1 MTEAFINAVPIFLL
15 IFCRVTAFFVVTPIF
30 SYKTVPAMF
39 KIGLGFFIS
48 LIVFS
53 MHAESQVLILDLQY
67 ILLIIRE
74 VLIGL
79 MLGFIV
85 YLFFAV
91 TQTAGGIIDTQI
103 GFAMANIIDPVT
115 GTSVPLLGNFKYLL
129 MLVMFFMVN
138 GHHYLLTGLMDSY
151 IWIPI
156 ENDWFAKVAEGSLA
170 QFITEAVV
178 TSLVIGVQ
186 MAMPMLVA
194 MFIVDVG
201 LGFLAKTAPQFN
213 VFVIGFPVKIMLGLF
228 LLVLLMPGLGLI
240 FEKVF
245 SIMFDHME
253 QFFGV
258 VKGPPA

>member
-1 MTEAFINAVPIFLL
+1 MTEVFINAVPIFLL

-30 SYKTVPAMF
+30 AYKTVPVIF
-39 KIGLGFFIS
+39 KIGLSFFIS
-48 LIVFS
+48 LIIFS
-53 MHAESQVLILDLQY
+53 MHAENQVLIMDVQY
-67 ILLIIRE
+67 ILFIIRE

-85 YLFFAV
+85 YIFFAV
-91 TQTAGGIIDTQI
+91 TLTAGGIIDMQI
-103 GFAMANIIDPVT
+103 GFAMANVIDPVS

-129 MLVMFFMVN
+129 MLLMFFMVN

-170 QFITEAVV
+170 QFITEAVIN
-178 TSLVIGVQ
+178 SLVIGVQ
-186 MAMPMLVA
+186 MALPMMVA

-228 LLVLLMPGLGLI
+228 LLVLLMPSLGFI

-245 SIMFDHME
+245 SIMFNQIE